1 MADKPQREQRPCG
14 EALRG
19 YHFDHP
25 YTHGGVVYECP
36 GGDVRAVDTV
46 EIPCPLKTF
55 EKPHDAHEQIYEN
68 IGLWRCP
75 GWGEPDDGV
84 KEPAPPQTY
93 AQRVRDL
100 DLFVVAPESRLY
112 EVRTFSGERHLAAAD
127 EVKQDVAWV
136 TLRAG
141 GVLTLSVRATDVRT
155 VRQVDPE
162 EIEHAAD
169 ADDALAEAR
178 SWARHG
184 YEIGQRHCGW
194 SDHGVAPAW
203 LTEGWPAHIDSC
215 EHAARAAEYDT
226 ALARVRG
233 LPESP
238 QAVDAL
244 TNDPSGYARGYRDAI
259 REAKRAA
266 RTEQREATT

>member
-1 MADKPQREQRPCG
+1 MTDKQRPEERPCG
-14 EALRG
+14 ESLGAFHAPHRYML
-19 YHFDHP
+19 
-25 YTHGGVVYECP
+25 GGLIYQCP
-36 GGDVRAVDTV
+36 GGAY
-46 EIPCPLKTF
+46 
-55 EKPHDAHEQIYEN
+55 H
-68 IGLWRCP
+68 P
-75 GWGEPDDGV
+75 G
-84 KEPAPPQTY
+84 
-93 AQRVRDL
+93 

-112 EVRTFSGERHLAAAD
+112 EVRTFSGERYLADAD
-127 EVKQDVAWV
+127 DVKQDVAWV
-136 TLRAG
+136 TLRMD

-194 SDHGVAPAW
+194 SDHGVAPEW
-203 LTEGWPAHIDSC
+203 LTEGWPPHIESC
-215 EHAARAAEYDT
+215 EHTARAAEYDT

-233 LPESP
+233 LAELPDHAHAVHES
-238 QAVDAL
+238 DS
-244 TNDPSGYARGYRDAI
+244 DYAFGYRDAI

-266 RTEQREATT
+266 RIEQGEASS